1 MAKYQVQ
8 TDGGT
13 YIVETEDTSSEQQL
27 MDTTGKNS
35 QGQITSKNPKLRAIA
50 NQMSPQQYQDIV
62 NAQSGGAPDIAKV
75 RPFDIPASLAVGSK
89 TAEMAPGGLVPKAVA
104 GVGIGVGTYLGLDQL
119 LQRLSGEDPSLSS
132 SAINLGI
139 NELGSRVVGA
149 IKKGLTP
156 GNLSPSQEELMKLQP
171 TYGQA
176 TQGRLSQF
184 IEDVFDP
191 VNKAN
196 SIKTSGKL
204 AEEQV
209 NNKAQK
215 MSGKSVA
222 TLDNPNY
229 HAQTIQIDKLDNSLK
244 STYNE
249 ADKQSGLAK
258 IVAASNPETYTI
270 TPAQTLQV
278 PTPELQAIAQNYGGS
293 TFEKL
298 DPQRQ
303 QQSIA
308 FTQKLGKQPFN
319 QVTTPAVMG
328 SVNGPV
334 RFTSTLEKANEIV
347 QDAKNLQLGP
357 TEEQKPLVNQAYNLI
372 QKSNAQFDPTG
383 KLVSANPVGFEE
395 AWNQKQQFDTFG
407 GWNKSKNDVTHTDTQ
422 FRGLTKLMNQDIDD
436 SLSSWTNDPNK
447 VATKAWKNA
456 KATVEQRNL
465 LFFPEGSNT
474 KLGDIVQEADSPLP
488 AIKAIVQDPVKLQRA
503 INSGNIKF
511 PSGNVESNNIRGDLG
526 AFALK
531 DIFDNSQTNDPK
543 NPKGGATI
551 NPQTLQDKW
560 SDPSFAESKK
570 LLFNAPQ
577 RADLDQFFKNI
588 AFTQQKQSV
597 VGSYLSKVF
606 AVRAG
611 FALAPSLLTG
621 YLSGSAEHAA
631 GVAGVELGA
640 MGFAKLMTNPKTAR
654 FLVAAAGGQPLSAS
668 DQTVARS
675 IVSALQGVTVS
686 LRGNDGTEQ
695 KGSFDKD
702 GKWVPGDN

>member
-1 MAKYQVQ
+1 MSEVIANLPDGTQLHFPEGTDPTVVQ
-8 TDGGT
+8 N
-13 YIVETEDTSSEQQL
+13 VVRKKLNPTSSF
-27 MDTTGKNS
+27 D
-35 QGQITSKNPKLRAIA
+35 
-50 NQMSPQQYQDIV
+50 
-62 NAQSGGAPDIAKV
+62 SGGRGVPSDWKDKDYASRGTPAAQTAISPIDIA
-75 RPFDIPASLAVGSK
+75 RPFDVPAAFAAGRTAASMTPDPELAPFVG
-89 TAEMAPGGLVPKAVA
+89 A
-104 GVGIGVGTYLGLDQL
+104 GVGLGSYLGLDSL
-119 LQRLSGEDPSLSS
+119 LQRLSGKEPDLTD
-132 SAINLGI
+132 SAVNLGV
-139 NELGSRVVGA
+139 NEIGGRIVGA
-149 IKKGLTP
+149 ITKGLS
-156 GNLSPSQEELMKLQP
+156 GKLLPSQEELMKLKP

-184 IEDVFDP
+184 LEDVFDP

-209 NNKAQK
+209 NNRAQK
-215 MSGKSVA
+215 LSGKSVA

-229 HAQTIQIDKLDNSLK
+229 HAQTIQVDRLENSLK
-244 STYNE
+244 SAYDE

-270 TPAQTLQV
+270 TPAQTSQV

-303 QQSIA
+303 QQAIA

-347 QDAKNLQLGP
+347 QDAKNLKMGP

-436 SLSSWTNDPNK
+436 SLSSWRNDPNK
-447 VATKAWKNA
+447 IATKAWKNA

-465 LFFPEGSNT
+465 LFFPEGSST

-488 AIKAIVQDPVKLQRA
+488 AIKSIVQDPMKLQRA

-511 PSGNVESNNIRGDLG
+511 PSGNIESNNIRGDLG

-531 DIFDNSQTNDPK
+531 DIFDNSQSNDPK
-543 NPKGGATI
+543 NPRGGSTI

-577 RADLDQFFKNI
+577 RADIDQFFKNI
-588 AFTQQKQSV
+588 AFTQQKQSAI
-597 VGSYLSKVF
+597 GSTLSKVF
-606 AVRAG
+606 LVRAG
-611 FALAPSLLTG
+611 LALAPSLLTG

-654 FLVAAAGGQPLSAS
+654 FMVAAAGGQPLSAS